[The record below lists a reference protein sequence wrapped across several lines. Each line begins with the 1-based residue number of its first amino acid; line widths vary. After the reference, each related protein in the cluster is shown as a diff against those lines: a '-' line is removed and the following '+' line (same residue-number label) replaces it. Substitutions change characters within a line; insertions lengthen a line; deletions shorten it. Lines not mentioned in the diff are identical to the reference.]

1 MLQESRDDC
10 GLRTWTSTNL
20 VMETAGQNES
30 VSFGP
35 FRLVSAER
43 LLERDGVPVV
53 VGSRAL
59 DILIFLVAHAGEVV
73 CKRDLISHVWPRAA
87 VDESGLRVHITVLRK
102 SLGDGKDGARYV
114 TNVAGRGYCFVAPIA
129 RGRNQQAIAAPIA
142 QSSNLA
148 QQLPTRLMRM
158 IGRDKAIRTI
168 STQLINQR
176 FVTLVGP
183 GGVGKTTVAIS
194 VGHALVSMFDGAV
207 CFLDLGSLSD
217 PGLVATN
224 LASTLGLTLHAPDTR
239 TSLLAFLRDR
249 RLLLVLDNCEHLI
262 DVVARLAEQLFNHA
276 QQVHI
281 LATSREALR
290 VEGEKV
296 HRLAPLGSPAAYTG
310 LSAAEIQSYPAIQ
323 LFMDRAVASGGSA
336 ELSETDVHV
345 VAAICKRLDG
355 IALAI
360 EIVAGLVGAFG
371 ISGTAAL
378 LDCRFRLLHQQ
389 GRRTA
394 HPRQRTLNALLDWSY
409 NLLPEFERFILRKLV
424 FFSGAF
430 TLDAAQ
436 AVAMESGVRES
447 EAIETINS
455 LVAKSLISTVI
466 DDGKVFY
473 RLLEATRAFVL
484 EKLTESG
491 ETEMVG
497 SATDAATGLQSAAS
511 STSLSDVDFHR
522 ILIRRFHVGLSADD
536 PVWEYSTLPFKQ
548 GVPGGKLY

>member
-1 MLQESRDDC
+1 MLQESKDDC
-10 GLRTWTSTNL
+10 ALRTSTSTNL
-20 VMETAGQNES
+20 VMEVAEQNES

-35 FRLVSAER
+35 FRLVPAER
-43 LLERDGVPVV
+43 LLEREGAPVA

-59 DILIFLVAHAGEVV
+59 EILIFLVAHAGEVV
-73 CKRDLISHVWPRAA
+73 GKRDLISHVWPRAA
-87 VDESGLRVHITVLRK
+87 VDESGLRVHITGLRK
-102 SLGDGKDGARYV
+102 SIGDGKDGARYV
-114 TNVAGRGYCFVAPIA
+114 TNVAGRGYCFVAPIT
-129 RGRNQQAIAAPIA
+129 RGRNQQAIAAQKA

-183 GGVGKTTVAIS
+183 GGIGKTTVAIA
-194 VGHALVSMFDGAV
+194 VGHALVSVFDGAIF
-207 CFLDLGSLSD
+207 FLDLGSLSD

-224 LASTLGLTLHAPDTR
+224 LASTLGLTLHAPDTLA
-239 TSLLAFLRDR
+239 SLLAFLRDR
-249 RLLLVLDNCEHLI
+249 QLLLVLDNCEHLI
-262 DVVARLAEQLFNHA
+262 DDVARLAEQLFNHA
-276 QQVHI
+276 PQVHI

-296 HRLAPLGSPAAYTG
+296 HRLSPLDSPSAYTG

-323 LFMDRAVASGGSA
+323 LFMDRAVASGGSV

-345 VAAICKRLDG
+345 VAMICKRLDG

-378 LDCRFRLLHQQ
+378 LDCRFRLLRQQ

-409 NLLPEFERFILRKLV
+409 NLLPECERFILCKLV

-436 AVAMESGVRES
+436 AVAMERGVRES
-447 EAIETINS
+447 EVIETINS
-455 LVAKSLISTVI
+455 LVAKSLISTAI

-473 RLLEATRAFVL
+473 RLLEATRAYVL

-497 SATDAATGLQSAAS
+497 SATDAATGLQPAAVPLTYRVLI
-511 STSLSDVDFHR
+511 ST
-522 ILIRRFHVGLSADD
+522 
-536 PVWEYSTLPFKQ
+536 EY
-548 GVPGGKLY
+548 

>member
-1 MLQESRDDC
+1 MLRESKDDC
-10 GLRTWTSTNL
+10 ALRTSTSTNL
-20 VMETAGQNES
+20 VMEMVEQSES

-43 LLERDGVPVV
+43 LLEREGAPVV

-73 CKRDLISHVWPRAA
+73 GKRDLISHVWPRAA
-87 VDESGLRVHITVLRK
+87 VDESGLRVHITGLRK

-114 TNVAGRGYCFVAPIA
+114 TNVAGRGYCFVAPLT
-129 RGRNQQAIAAPIA
+129 RGRNQQAIAAQQA

-148 QQLPTRLMRM
+148 QQLPSRLIRM

-168 STQLINQR
+168 SAQLINQR

-183 GGVGKTTVAIS
+183 GGIGKTTVAVS
-194 VGHALVSMFDGAV
+194 VGHALVSMFDGAIF
-207 CFLDLGSLSD
+207 FLDLGSLSD
-217 PGLVATN
+217 PGLVATK
-224 LASTLGLTLHAPDTR
+224 LASTLGLTLHAPDALA
-239 TSLLAFLRDR
+239 SLLAFLRDR

-276 QQVHI
+276 PQVHI

-296 HRLAPLGSPAAYTG
+296 HRLSPLDSPSAYTG
-310 LSAAEIQSYPAIQ
+310 LSTAELQSYPAIQ
-323 LFMDRAVASGGSA
+323 LFMDRAVASGGSV

-355 IALAI
+355 IPLAI

-371 ISGTAAL
+371 ISGTAAQ
-378 LDCRFRLLHQQ
+378 LDCRFRLLRQQ

-409 NLLPEFERFILRKLV
+409 NLLPERERFILRKLV

-436 AVAMESGVRES
+436 AVAMERGVRES
-447 EAIETINS
+447 EVIETINS
-455 LVAKSLISTVI
+455 LVAKSLISTAI

-473 RLLEATRAFVL
+473 RLLEATRAFVQ

-491 ETEMVG
+491 ETEIVG
-497 SATDAATGLQSAAS
+497 SATDAAAGLQPAAVPPVRRALI
-511 STSLSDVDFHR
+511 ST
-522 ILIRRFHVGLSADD
+522 
-536 PVWEYSTLPFKQ
+536 EY
-548 GVPGGKLY
+548 